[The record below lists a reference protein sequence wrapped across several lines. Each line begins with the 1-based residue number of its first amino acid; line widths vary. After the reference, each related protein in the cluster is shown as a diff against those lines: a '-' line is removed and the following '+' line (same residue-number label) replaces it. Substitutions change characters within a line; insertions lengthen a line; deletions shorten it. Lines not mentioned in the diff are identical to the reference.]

1 MPGGGIARRSE
12 VGGRIERK
20 LMILERKMKHVRSML
35 RRVPPWVFFIFS
47 ALFFLVGAMRFNHAG
62 GQTMAEAGVMG
73 AVAAVAIIVAFR
85 A

>member
-1 MPGGGIARRSE
+1 MSGSRIARRSE
-12 VGGRIERK
+12 GGGRIERK
-20 LMILERKMKHVRSML
+20 LMIWERKMKHVGAML

-47 ALFFLVGAMRFNHAG
+47 ALFFLVGAMRFNHVG
-62 GQTMAEAGVMG
+62 GQTMAKAGVMG

>member
-1 MPGGGIARRSE
+1 MSGSRIARRSE
-12 VGGRIERK
+12 GGGRIERK
-20 LMILERKMKHVRSML
+20 LMIWERKMKHVGAML

-62 GQTMAEAGVMG
+62 GHTMAEAGVMG

>member
-1 MPGGGIARRSE
+1 MPGSRIARRTH
-12 VGGRIERK
+12 GRGRIWRK
-20 LMILERKMKHVRSML
+20 LMIGEHKMKHLGAML

-62 GQTMAEAGVMG
+62 WQTMAEAGVMG

>member
-1 MPGGGIARRSE
+1 MPGGGIARRTH
-12 VGGRIERK
+12 GRGRIERK
-20 LMILERKMKHVRSML
+20 LMIWERKMKHVGAML
-35 RRVPPWVFFIFS
+35 RRIPPWVFFIFS

>member
-1 MPGGGIARRSE
+1 
-12 VGGRIERK
+12 
-20 LMILERKMKHVRSML
+20 MIWKDKMKHVGAML
-35 RRVPPWVFFIFS
+35 RRIPPWVFFIFS

-62 GQTMAEAGVMG
+62 GQTKAEAGVMG

>member
-1 MPGGGIARRSE
+1 
-12 VGGRIERK
+12 
-20 LMILERKMKHVRSML
+20 MIVERKMKHVGAML
-35 RRVPPWVFFIFS
+35 RRVPPWIFFIFS
-47 ALFFLVGAMRFNHAG
+47 ALLFLVGAMRFNHAG